1 MTFKMSNSRATVLS
15 YVALILS
22 LATYVLF
29 FPFILSG
36 VATDFY
42 ISNYDIIQS
51 FYLISHIIAAS
62 IAITV
67 YRKNK
72 NMVSVLTLI
81 LITFFWLFSIVIKI
95 FGLVLFGLGG

>member
-15 YVALILS
+15 YAALILS

-81 LITFFWLFSIVIKI
+81 LIAFFWLFSIVIKI